1 MSNTETAQESI
12 KDTVIGWPA
21 KSYAAMLG
29 LEKRAPAHSADDKT
43 NPTRIYLAKADID
56 QATGGIVHLETQA
69 QSDKKTGAI
78 LSLDMKFTNQ
88 QLTGN
93 RTTQHVFQI
102 ENSINKNG
110 DIVPESIYCM
120 GVRVYSAQ
128 QDGADFNVQ
137 ALNNIFQAVQELNNT
152 MRPPYAGDQNEHS
165 PKNVLRILLK
175 NRIQDVI
182 GEDLGIKFE
191 GIDEKG
197 RFDFEYRNAF
207 NKIAANDN
215 KGIVFPSRDFAMA
228 AAGDRSVNTLDYSHA
243 EKELVAPK
251 FATHT
256 QSGVMYKAEQIRK
269 NLKTKLRYQSALS
282 PIGPSIAG
290 INAQAL
296 PSIVGLEFRSAH
308 SGERA
313 QNEQYLK
320 TVDLY
325 GTPIKSSDPLEQ
337 MRALRLQNRINN
349 DMADGRYP
357 QYMTHSIEADIHD
370 YAYDIVPPEKG
381 ATRIDVIR
389 KQGNDNMKRIA
400 GMGDQLGDNT
410 TYIHTKTDKDG
421 TVHKQGI
428 MVDLGMSFA
437 PKNSEYS
444 AGVPDITKDLVHFD
458 DFFLTHHHADHL
470 GGVPIYTDAGLFASP
485 EHYERAQKGEYRG
498 KTLHGSDKQILR
510 AKYDMQRKGIDKDKW
525 PKFNVLKGDGWVHIR
540 NKQTGELCFSVGYSA
555 ETVPHTARTN
565 GFKIIAYNG
574 NKMEFAHMKLGDMR
588 YGRHLIDGICESPIA
603 AADVLDKDWLANG
616 PEEILIEQQRM
627 LEAGEITKDEMV
639 DPASVIGRR
648 FIAEIDGTNYKKPGF
663 ARTELDAEE
672 NEVLIKNR
680 LHKDKAAMISM
691 MSTSDAG
698 FERELRVA
706 VRTDSH
712 FSLAGANLENTGII
726 MNKTGVN
733 AELIDVDGSKEVQNY
748 LDWAY
753 QQLHGMDTENT
764 AYDAEILYQG
774 YKSCKKLEKREEYIA
789 NIIESH
795 KDKPEQLRGILF
807 YILQQNKA
815 SNHRYATQLMF
826 EAKTQEILGEKM
838 TLGSIYVGRDAQTY
852 KNMFKDDKGRVRTC
866 LTGTQG
872 TETEEEAATPK
883 HFAGRGIYNANHK
896 NRKSAVPLK
905 ADDYFWMVAQGA
917 IPGNEPER
925 HAMERQGAELGFPIY
940 SAYGEGYKVYNAD
953 NESALRG
960 LINERKGY
968 AENDMEGNLI
978 VSDMPIYPSG
988 HGHKLDTKAFLDVIK
1003 PDMATINHTDDPE
1016 TIDEFIKEMREWGIP
1031 TPGEQIKNFHYF
1043 TFAHDD
1049 KAAGGVKCLT
1059 LGRTLP
1065 SMILATEIRE
1075 WNKQYGGI
1083 TTAQRIVSLDGE
1095 GGVVSD
1101 GLTAGEDIDPESSKT
1116 IFTYFGSLSR
1126 QEEDEESIGR
1136 KPAQRRSEADIS
1148 EPQEDKR
1155 YKGPTMPKRR
1165 TEKEDEGFKAFV
1177 EGLGL

>member
-1 MSNTETAQESI
+1 MSKTETAQ
-12 KDTVIGWPA
+12 DTGMEGVIGWPA

-29 LEKRAPAHSADDKT
+29 LEQRVPAHSADGKT
-43 NPTRIYLAKADID
+43 APARIYLAKADID

-69 QSDKKTGAI
+69 SADKRTGAI

-102 ENSINKNG
+102 ENTINKNG
-110 DIVPESIYCM
+110 DIVPDSIYCM
-120 GVRVYSAQ
+120 GVRVYSAA

-137 ALNNIFQAVQELNNT
+137 ALNNIFQAVQEINNT
-152 MRPPYAGDQNEHS
+152 MRPPYAGDQNEYS
-165 PKNVLRILLK
+165 PKNVLRILLR
-175 NRIQDVI
+175 NHIQDVI
-182 GEDLGIKFE
+182 GEDLAIKFE

-197 RFDFEYRNAF
+197 RFDFEYRDVF
-207 NKIAANDN
+207 NKLASNDN
-215 KGIVFPSRDFAMA
+215 RRITFPSRDFAMA
-228 AAGDRSVNTLDYSHA
+228 AAGDRSVNTLDYSNA
-243 EKELVAPK
+243 EKGLVAPK

-256 QSGVMYKAEQIRK
+256 PSGVMYKAEQIRK
-269 NLKTKLRYQSALS
+269 NLKTKLNYQSALS
-282 PIGPSIAG
+282 PVGPSIAG
-290 INAQAL
+290 INAQSL
-296 PSIVGLEFRSAH
+296 PSVVALEFRSAH
-308 SGERA
+308 TGARA
-313 QNEQYLK
+313 QDEQYLK

-325 GTPIKSSDPLEQ
+325 GTPIKGSDPLEQ

-349 DMADGRYP
+349 DIADGRYP
-357 QYMTHSIEADIHD
+357 QFMTHSIEADVHD
-370 YAYDIVPPEKG
+370 YAYDIVPPDKG
-381 ATRIDVIR
+381 QTRIDIIR

-421 TVHKQGI
+421 VVHKQGI

-444 AGVPDITKDLVHFD
+444 AGVPDITKDLEHFD

-485 EHYERAQKGEYRG
+485 EHYERAGKGEYRG
-498 KTLHGSDKQILR
+498 KTFHASDKQILR
-510 AKYDMQRKGIDKDKW
+510 AKYDLQRKGIDKEKW
-525 PKFNVLKGDGWVHIR
+525 PKFNELKGDGWVHIR
-540 NKQTGELCFSVGYSA
+540 NKKTGELCFSVGFSA
-555 ETVPHTARTN
+555 ETIPHTARTN

-588 YGRHLIDGICESPIA
+588 YGRHLLEGHNSPIPA
-603 AADVLDKDWLANG
+603 AEVLDSGWLAKG
-616 PEEILIEQQRM
+616 PEEILEVQARM
-627 LEAGEITKDEMV
+627 LEGGEITVEEMV
-639 DPASVIGRR
+639 DPASVTGRR

-680 LHKDKAAMISM
+680 LHKDKAVMVSM

-712 FSLAGANLENTGII
+712 VSLVGANLENAGII

-733 AELIDVDGSKEVQNY
+733 AELVDVDGTKEVQSY

-753 QQLHGMDTENT
+753 EKLHSID
-764 AYDAEILYQG
+764 YDNFPHNLDEIYCE
-774 YKSCKKLEKREEYIA
+774 YKDCKKPEKREEYIER
-789 NIIESH
+789 IIEAN

-807 YILQQNKA
+807 YVLQQNKA
-815 SNHRYATQLMF
+815 SNHRYAAQMMF
-826 EAKTQEILGEKM
+826 EAKTKELLGEKM
-838 TLGSIYVGRDAQTY
+838 MLGSIYVGRDAQTY
-852 KNMFKDDKGRVRTC
+852 KNMFKDDKGRVRTG

-872 TETEEEAATPK
+872 TENEEEAATPK

-896 NRKSAVPLK
+896 NRKAAVPLK
-905 ADDYFWMVAQGA
+905 ADDYFWMFAQGA

-925 HAMERQGAELGFPIY
+925 HAMEKRGADLGFPIY
-940 SAYGEGYKVYNAD
+940 SAYGEGFKVYNAD
-953 NESALRG
+953 DEEALRT
-960 LINERKGY
+960 LIQEQKGFAER
-968 AENDMEGNLI
+968 DMEGNLI

-988 HGHKLDTKAFLDVIK
+988 HGHKEDAKAFLEVIK
-1003 PDMATINHTDDPE
+1003 PDMATINHTDDIE
-1016 TIDEFIKEMREWGIP
+1016 TINEFITEMREWGIN

-1043 TFAHDD
+1043 TFVHGETNGD
-1049 KAAGGVKCLT
+1049 GVKCLT

-1075 WNKQYGGI
+1075 WNKQYGGT

-1101 GLTAGEDIDPESSKT
+1101 GLTAGEDIDPENGKT

-1126 QEEDEESIGR
+1126 QEEDENSERR
-1136 KPAQRRSEADIS
+1136 KPAQRRSEADIE

-1155 YKGPTMPKRR
+1155 YKGPTMPKRCNNND
-1165 TEKEDEGFKAFV
+1165 DESFDAFM